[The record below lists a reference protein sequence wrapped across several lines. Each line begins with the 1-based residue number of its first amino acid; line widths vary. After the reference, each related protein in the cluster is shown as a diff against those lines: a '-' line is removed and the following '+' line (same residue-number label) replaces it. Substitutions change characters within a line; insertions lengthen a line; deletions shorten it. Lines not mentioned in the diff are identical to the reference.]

1 MILIVVL
8 SVLEV
13 VTFTL
18 LSTLEKQGGIYDI
31 IDFFYFIKIVEI
43 NDLILKLLGLN
54 NFENFLVII

>member
-18 LSTLEKQGGIYDI
+18 LSTLENQGGMYDI
-31 IDFFYFIKIVEI
+31 IDLFIS
-43 NDLILKLLGLN
+43 LK
-54 NFENFLVII
+54 